1 MAFTGRY
8 ADTEPSLAQVEAMG
22 GTVALEFGTAWCPH
36 CIAAQPPLQQALAGR
51 EDIAHVKVE
60 DGRGRP
66 LGRAFRVK
74 LWPTV
79 VLLRDGQEVARLIRP
94 RAVDEVQRA
103 LALLDGAPSA

>member
-8 ADTEPSLAQVEAMG
+8 AETEPSHAQVEAMPG
-22 GTVALEFGTAWCPH
+22 IVALEFGTAWCPH
-36 CIAAQPPLQQALAGR
+36 CISAQPLLQEAIGAR

-79 VLLRDGQEVARLIRP
+79 VLLKDGQEVARLIRP
-94 RAVDEVQRA
+94 RAAEEVQRA
-103 LALLDGAPSA
+103 LALLPGASS